1 LTTSD
6 PWSRALGIFQ
16 EIADLAPAERS
27 GRVAE
32 ACAEDP
38 ALRRLVEALISA
50 DAEEDAR
57 LDGGVAR
64 LFPRLV
70 PNADSSLER
79 WIGRRLGPYRI
90 VRELG
95 RGGMGAVFLGERC
108 DGQFE
113 QRVALKVAR
122 LGLSGDE
129 AVRRFLA
136 ERRILA
142 GLEHPR
148 IARLLD
154 GGVSA
159 EGLPFFAME
168 YVAGLPIT
176 EYCRNAQLD
185 VGQRI
190 RLFLGVCDAVGHA
203 HRRLVVHRDL
213 KPSNIFVSVT
223 GEVKLLD
230 FGIAKLLDAGDERTR
245 TRTLH
250 QMLTPAYA
258 APEQVRGD
266 AVTTATDVYALGVV
280 LYELLVGRRPFGA
293 PAEAAVAALGDEPM
307 RASAAVLARD
317 SSPAP
322 VRRRLRRTLRG
333 DLDTIL
339 LTALRKEPDR
349 RYLSAEALAEDLR
362 RHLDRRPIRAR
373 RDSMRYRAEKFVARH
388 RWTLAIATTL
398 LVALVGALAAV
409 AFQARARERE
419 ALASQEVTSFLVRLF
434 EGSDPTLARGASLTA
449 QELLDEGVGRL
460 RSTLTR
466 EPVVR
471 SRLLRT
477 MAASY
482 VALGLYDRARP
493 LAEEALRLRQETFPA
508 RSVEVADSMDQ
519 LGEILRLEADYAHA
533 EPLLRAALA
542 ARRAAL
548 APDDPAVI
556 DSLGHLGRL
565 LEDRGEFAAAE
576 SLLRDALAATERRFG
591 LDSTQ
596 SARRLD
602 DFASNQS
609 DLGREK
615 TALELLRRALGI
627 RETKLGRGAP
637 EVAASLETL
646 GARLDAAGDYGEAVA
661 DLERALAIRRRI
673 YGAAHPLVA
682 TTELALASVYEDQ
695 ERLDDAERAAQGAL
709 DALRRSLGADHPK
722 VGEALNLL
730 AVVRTARRDFGGAV
744 PLFRELLAR
753 YERLAGRNHPDTL
766 AIKSNL
772 AITLLHAGSAHEA
785 EALQR
790 EILAQLPADD
800 GQDTGAL
807 ARENLATSLEIEGR
821 ARAAV
826 PFAREALELQRR
838 REGETSGNVAIALRS
853 LALAEEQSGDA
864 RKAEKDFRSGLR
876 MGEQLALTHGNA
888 TYEWKVPL
896 ADFLVGA
903 NRCPEAL
910 ALLASATAELQKVR
924 TTADPI
930 WRLEEQVLTGEC
942 TPQSPKSA
950 RALRA
955 ARETLRAMPGAD
967 VDVLPTVRALLAPA
981 PQGPIP
987 PRRRAPQTSSLRR
1000 GAS

>member
-1 LTTSD
+1 M
-6 PWSRALGIFQ
+6 
-16 EIADLAPAERS
+16 ADLAPAERS
-27 GRVAE
+27 ARVAE

-38 ALRRLVEALISA
+38 ALRLLVEALFSA
-50 DAEEDAR
+50 DAEEDTR
-57 LDGGVAR
+57 LEGGVAR

-70 PNADSSLER
+70 PDSDSSLER

-168 YVAGLPIT
+168 YVAGVPIT
-176 EYCRNAQLD
+176 EYCRNAELD
-185 VGQRI
+185 VRERI
-190 RLFLGVCDAVGHA
+190 RLFLGVCDAVSHA

-213 KPSNIFVSVT
+213 KPSNIFVSTT

-230 FGIAKLLDAGDERTR
+230 FGIAKLLDSGDERTR
-245 TRTLH
+245 TLH
-250 QMLTPAYA
+250 QLLTPAYA
-258 APEQVRGD
+258 APEQLRGD
-266 AVTTATDVYALGVV
+266 AVTTATDVYTLGVV
-280 LYELLVGRRPFGA
+280 LYELLVGRRPSAA
-293 PAEAAVAALGDEPM
+293 PAEAAAPGDEPT
-307 RASAAVLARD
+307 RPSAAVLAGGAEA
-317 SSPAP
+317 AP
-322 VRRRLRRTLRG
+322 LRRRLRRTLRG
-333 DLDTIL
+333 DLDTIV

-373 RDSMRYRAEKFVARH
+373 RDSLRYRAGKFAARH

-409 AFQARARERE
+409 AAQARAKARE

-449 QELLDEGVGRL
+449 QELLDAGVVRL

-493 LAEEALRLRQETFPA
+493 LAEEALRLRRETFAP

-519 LGEILRLEADYAHA
+519 LGEIQRLQADYADA

-556 DSLGHLGRL
+556 ESLGHLGRL
-565 LEDRGEFAAAE
+565 LDDRGEFAAAE
-576 SLLRDALAATERRFG
+576 GPLRAALAATERRFG
-591 LDSTQ
+591 PDSTE

-615 TALELLRRALGI
+615 AALDLLRRALAI
-627 RETKLGRGAP
+627 RETKLGADAP
-637 EVAASLETL
+637 ELAASLETL

-673 YGAAHPLVA
+673 YGPGHPLVG

-695 ERLDDAERAAQGAL
+695 DRLDDAERTAEDAL
-709 DALRRSLGADHPK
+709 GVLRRSLRENHPK

-730 AVVRTARRDFGGAV
+730 AIVRTARRDFVGAV

-766 AIKSNL
+766 VVKSNL
-772 AITLLHAGSAHEA
+772 AITLLHAGRANEA

-790 EILAQLPADD
+790 EVLAQLPADD

-807 ARENLATSLEIEGR
+807 ARENLAASLEIEGR
-821 ARAAV
+821 PRAAV
-826 PFAREALELQRR
+826 QFAREALELQRR

-853 LALAEEQSGDA
+853 LALAEELSGDA
-864 RKAEKDFRSGLR
+864 RQAEEDFRTGLR
-876 MGEQLALTHGNA
+876 MGEQLAPTHGNA
-888 TYEWKVPL
+888 TFEWKVPL

-903 NRCPEAL
+903 SRCPEAL
-910 ALLASATAELQKVR
+910 PLLASATAELEKVR

-942 TPQSPKSA
+942 TPRSAKSG

-955 ARETLRAMPGAD
+955 ARAALRAMPGAA
-967 VDVLPTVRALLAPA
+967 VDLLPTVRELLAVG
-981 PQGPIP
+981 PQSPG
-987 PRRRAPQTSSLRR
+987 PRRPSAQTSSLRR